1 MNETEHDPGPSLLDV
16 EPPAPELPL
25 VVGIRFRPGGPVS
38 DFDPG
43 PLALKRDDRVLVET
57 ERGPVLG
64 TVSSAPMRRATG
76 RRLHRVLQLA
86 DHRDLALEDDQLLR
100 QHDLRR
106 SVLQVFRGR
115 DLPIKLV
122 KVERPPDGSRAVVY
136 YASEERYEHRD
147 LARELADVLALRV
160 EMRQIGSRDEA
171 KVAGGVGVCGRELC
185 CSSWL
190 KEFQAV
196 SVKMAK
202 AQGLALNF
210 SKLAGQCGRL
220 KCCMRYEYETYLEL
234 RRGLPAVGARVES
247 VKGNGEVVSQSL
259 LKQTV
264 RLRRDDDGEVV
275 DVTLD
280 ELVERRRD
288 A

>member
-1 MNETEHDPGPSLLDV
+1 MSELDASPV
-16 EPPAPELPL
+16 SEPLPL
-25 VVGIRFRPGGPVS
+25 VVSVRLRPGGPVH

-43 PLALKRDDRVLVET
+43 SLVLARDDRVLVET
-57 ERGPVLG
+57 DRGPALG
-64 TVSSAPMRRATG
+64 TVVGPPLRRATG

-86 DHRDLALEDDQLLR
+86 DPRDLSVEDDQLQR
-100 QHDLRR
+100 QQALRR
-106 SVLQVFRGR
+106 SVLEVFRDRG
-115 DLPIKLV
+115 LPIKLV
-122 KVERPPDGSRAVVY
+122 KVEHAVDGTRALVY
-136 YASEERYEHRD
+136 YASEERYEHRE
-147 LARELADVLALRV
+147 LARELSGLLGIRV
-160 EMRQIGSRDEA
+160 EMRQIGARDEA
-171 KVAGGVGVCGRELC
+171 KTAGGIGVCGRELC

-190 KEFQAV
+190 REFQAV

-220 KCCMRYEYETYLEL
+220 KCCMRYEYQTYLEL
-234 RRGLPAVGARVES
+234 RRELPAVGKRVET

-259 LKQTV
+259 LKQIV
-264 RLRRDDDGEVV
+264 RVRRDEDGELV

-288 A
+288 G

>member
-1 MNETEHDPGPSLLDV
+1 MNEHDSA
-16 EPPAPELPL
+16 PPAPDAPL
-25 VVGIRFRPGGPVS
+25 VVSVRLRPGGPAY

-43 PLALKRDDRVLVET
+43 PLTLARDDRVLVET

-64 TVSSAPMRRATG
+64 TVTAPPLRRAAS
-76 RRLHRVLQLA
+76 RRLQRILQHA
-86 DHRDLALEDDQLLR
+86 DPRDLTFEDDQLQR

-106 SVLQVFRGR
+106 TVLQVFRER
-115 DLPIKLV
+115 ELPIKLV
-122 KVERPPDGSRAVVY
+122 KVERPADGGRAVVF

-147 LARELADVLALRV
+147 LARDLSGTLGMRV
-160 EMRQIGSRDEA
+160 EMRQIGARDEA
-171 KVAGGVGVCGRELC
+171 RVAGGIGVCGRELC

-190 KEFQAV
+190 REFQAV

-220 KCCMRYEYETYLEL
+220 KCCMRYEYQTYLEL
-234 RRGLPAVGARVES
+234 RRDLPAAGARIES

-264 RLRRDDDGEVV
+264 RVRRDEDGELF

-280 ELVERRRD
+280 ELVERRQD
-288 A
+288 G

>member
-1 MNETEHDPGPSLLDV
+1 MSELDSPLTP
-16 EPPAPELPL
+16 EPLSL
-25 VVGIRFRPGGPVS
+25 VVSVRLRAGGPVH

-43 PLALKRDDRVLVET
+43 ALVLARDDRVLVET
-57 ERGPVLG
+57 DRGPALG
-64 TVSSAPMRRATG
+64 TVVGPPLRRPSN

-86 DHRDLALEDDQLLR
+86 DPRDLAVEDDHLQR

-106 SVLQVFRGR
+106 SVLETFRER
-115 DLPIKLV
+115 ELPIKLV
-122 KVERPPDGSRAVVY
+122 KVERPAEGGRALIF

-147 LARELADVLALRV
+147 LARDLSGLLGLRV
-160 EMRQIGSRDEA
+160 EMRQIGARDEA
-171 KVAGGVGVCGRELC
+171 KSAGGIGVCGRELC

-190 KEFQAV
+190 REFQAV

-220 KCCMRYEYETYLEL
+220 KCCMRYEYQTYLEL
-234 RRGLPAVGARVES
+234 RRDLPAVGTRVES

-259 LKQTV
+259 LKQVV
-264 RLRRDDDGEVV
+264 RIRRDDDGELV

-280 ELVERRRD
+280 ELVERRQD
-288 A
+288 G

>member
-1 MNETEHDPGPSLLDV
+1 MSELDTQIP
-16 EPPAPELPL
+16 EPLAL
-25 VVGIRFRPGGPVS
+25 VVSVRLRPGGPVY

-43 PLALKRDDRVLVET
+43 SLVLARDDRVLVET
-57 ERGPVLG
+57 ERGPSLG
-64 TVSSAPMRRATG
+64 TVVAPPLRRANA

-86 DHRDLALEDDQLLR
+86 DPRDLAVEDDQLQR

-106 SVLQVFRGR
+106 SVLQAFRER
-115 DLPIKLV
+115 ELPIKLV
-122 KVERPPDGSRAVVY
+122 KVDRSAEGGRAFVF

-147 LARELADVLALRV
+147 LARDLTTLLGLRV
-160 EMRQIGSRDEA
+160 EMRQIGARDEA
-171 KVAGGVGVCGRELC
+171 KTAGGIGVCGRELC

-190 KEFQAV
+190 REFQAV

-220 KCCMRYEYETYLEL
+220 KCCMRYEYQTYLEL
-234 RRGLPAVGARVES
+234 RRNLPAVGKHVES

-259 LKQTV
+259 LKQIV
-264 RLRRDDDGEVV
+264 RVRRDEDGELV

-280 ELVERRRD
+280 ELVERRQD
-288 A
+288 G

>member
-1 MNETEHDPGPSLLDV
+1 MNEYESELDR
-16 EPPAPELPL
+16 PAPEVLPL
-25 VVGIRFRPGGPVS
+25 VVAVRLRPGGPAY

-43 PLALKRDDRVLVET
+43 TLVLSRDDRVLVET
-57 ERGPVLG
+57 ERGPALG
-64 TVSSAPMRRATG
+64 TVIAPPLRRTSA
-76 RRLHRVLQLA
+76 RRLQRVLQRA
-86 DHRDLALEDDQLLR
+86 EPRDLTVEDDHLQR
-100 QHDLRR
+100 QHDVRR
-106 SVLQVFRGR
+106 AVLQIFRER
-115 DLPIKLV
+115 ELPIKLV
-122 KVERPPDGSRAVVY
+122 KVERPTEGGRAVVF
-136 YASEERYEHRD
+136 YASEDRYEHRD
-147 LARELADVLALRV
+147 LARDLATMLGLRV
-160 EMRQIGSRDEA
+160 EMRQIGARDEA
-171 KVAGGVGVCGRELC
+171 KVAGGLGVCGRELC

-220 KCCMRYEYETYLEL
+220 KCCMRYEYQTYLEL
-234 RRGLPAVGARVES
+234 RRELPAVGKRIES

-264 RLRRDDDGEVV
+264 RVRRDEDGDVF

-280 ELVERRRD
+280 ELVAPRQD
-288 A
+288 G

>member
-1 MNETEHDPGPSLLDV
+1 MSELDS
-16 EPPAPELPL
+16 APTPELLPL
-25 VVGIRFRPGGPVS
+25 VVSVRLRPGGPVY

-43 PLALKRDDRVLVET
+43 ALVLARDDRVLVET
-57 ERGPVLG
+57 ERGPSLG
-64 TVSSAPMRRATG
+64 TVAAPPLRRPTG

-86 DHRDLALEDDQLLR
+86 DPRDLAVEDDQLQR

-106 SVLQVFRGR
+106 SVLQAFRER
-115 DLPIKLV
+115 ELPIKLV
-122 KVERPPDGSRAVVY
+122 KVERPPEGGRAFVF

-147 LARELADVLALRV
+147 LARDLTSLLGLRV
-160 EMRQIGSRDEA
+160 EMRQIGARDEA
-171 KVAGGVGVCGRELC
+171 KTAGGIGVCGRELC

-190 KEFQAV
+190 REFQAV

-220 KCCMRYEYETYLEL
+220 KCCMRYEYQTYLEL
-234 RRGLPAVGARVES
+234 RRDLPAVGQRVET

-259 LKQTV
+259 LKQIV
-264 RLRRDDDGEVV
+264 RVRRDEDGEVF

-280 ELVERRRD
+280 ELVERRQD
-288 A
+288 G

>member
-1 MNETEHDPGPSLLDV
+1 MNEYENDHEHD
-16 EPPAPELPL
+16 PPAPELPL
-25 VVGIRFRPGGPVS
+25 VVGVRFRAGGPVS

-43 PLALKRDDRVLVET
+43 TLALKRDDRVLVET
-57 ERGPVLG
+57 ERGPTLG
-64 TVSSAPMRRATG
+64 TVSAAPMRRTTG

-86 DHRDLALEDDQLLR
+86 EHRDLAVEDDQLLR

-115 DLPIKLV
+115 ELPIKLV
-122 KVERPPDGSRAVVY
+122 KVERSSDGSRALVY

-147 LARELADVLALRV
+147 LARDLADVLAMRV
-160 EMRQIGSRDEA
+160 EMRQMGSRDEA
-171 KVAGGVGVCGRELC
+171 KVAGGMGVCGRELC

-234 RRGLPAVGARVES
+234 RRELPAIGVHVES
-247 VKGNGEVVSQSL
+247 VKGNGEVVGQSL

-264 RLRRDDDGEVV
+264 RVRRDDDGEVV

-280 ELVERRRD
+280 ELVARRPD

>member
-1 MNETEHDPGPSLLDV
+1 MSEHESESPESPGPES
-16 EPPAPELPL
+16 PAPEPLPL
-25 VVGIRFRPGGPVS
+25 VVAVRLRAGGPVY

-43 PLALKRDDRVLVET
+43 NLALARDDRVLVET
-57 ERGPVLG
+57 ERGPALG
-64 TVSSAPMRRATG
+64 TVVAPPLRRATA
-76 RRLHRVLQLA
+76 RRLQRVLQRA
-86 DHRDLALEDDQLLR
+86 DPRDLSVEDDQLQR
-100 QHDLRR
+100 QQDVRR
-106 SVLQVFRGR
+106 TVLQVFRER
-115 DLPIKLV
+115 ELPIKLV
-122 KVERPPDGSRAVVY
+122 KTERPADGGRVLVY

-147 LARELADVLALRV
+147 LARDLSEVLSLRV
-160 EMRQIGSRDEA
+160 EMRQMGARDEA
-171 KVAGGVGVCGRELC
+171 KVAGGIGVCGRELC

-190 KEFQAV
+190 REFQAV

-220 KCCMRYEYETYLEL
+220 KCCMRYEYQTYLEL
-234 RRGLPAVGARVES
+234 RRDLPAVGKRIES

-264 RLRRDDDGEVV
+264 RVRRDEDGELF

-280 ELVERRRD
+280 ELVERRQD
-288 A
+288 G

>member
-1 MNETEHDPGPSLLDV
+1 MSDHDPPTA
-16 EPPAPELPL
+16 EPDALPL
-25 VVGIRFRPGGPVS
+25 VVGVRLRLGGPAY

-43 PLALKRDDRVLVET
+43 SLALVRDDRVLVET
-57 ERGPVLG
+57 ERGPALG
-64 TVSSAPMRRATG
+64 VVVAPPLRRPSA
-76 RRLHRVLQLA
+76 RRLQRVLQRA
-86 DHRDLALEDDQLLR
+86 DPRDLAVEDDQLQR

-106 SVLQVFRGR
+106 TVLAVFRER
-115 DLPIKLV
+115 ELPIKLV
-122 KVERPPDGSRAVVY
+122 KVDRPPEGGRAVVF

-147 LARELADVLALRV
+147 LARDLAGMLGLRV

-171 KVAGGVGVCGRELC
+171 KAAGGLGVCGRELC

-190 KEFQAV
+190 REFQAV

-220 KCCMRYEYETYLEL
+220 KCCMRYEYQTYLEL
-234 RRGLPAVGARVES
+234 RRDLPAVGKRVES
-247 VKGNGEVVSQSL
+247 VKGDGEVVALSL

-264 RLRRDDDGEVV
+264 RVRRDEDGELV

-280 ELVERRRD
+280 ELVARRQD
-288 A
+288 G

>member
-1 MNETEHDPGPSLLDV
+1 MSELDSS
-16 EPPAPELPL
+16 PAPEPASL
-25 VVGIRFRPGGPVS
+25 VVSVRLRPGGPVH

-43 PLALKRDDRVLVET
+43 SLVLARDDRVLVET
-57 ERGPVLG
+57 DRGPALG
-64 TVSSAPMRRATG
+64 TVTGPPLRRPAT

-86 DHRDLALEDDQLLR
+86 DPRDLAVEDDHLQR

-106 SVLQVFRGR
+106 SVLEAFRER
-115 DLPIKLV
+115 ELPIKLV
-122 KVERPPDGSRAVVY
+122 KVERPAEGGRALVF

-147 LARELADVLALRV
+147 LARDLSSLLGLRV
-160 EMRQIGSRDEA
+160 EMRQIGARDEA
-171 KVAGGVGVCGRELC
+171 KSAGGIGVCGRELC

-190 KEFQAV
+190 REFQAV

-220 KCCMRYEYETYLEL
+220 KCCMRYEYQTYLEL
-234 RRGLPAVGARVES
+234 RRDLPAVGKRVES

-259 LKQTV
+259 LKQVV
-264 RLRRDDDGEVV
+264 RIRRDDDGELV

-280 ELVERRRD
+280 ELVERRQD
-288 A
+288 G

>member
-1 MNETEHDPGPSLLDV
+1 MSEISELDTPIP
-16 EPPAPELPL
+16 EPLPL
-25 VVGIRFRPGGPVS
+25 VVSVRLRPGGPVY

-43 PLALKRDDRVLVET
+43 ALVLSRDDRVLVET
-57 ERGPVLG
+57 ERGPSLG
-64 TVSSAPMRRATG
+64 TVAAPPVRRPTA

-86 DHRDLALEDDQLLR
+86 DPRDLSVEDDQLQR

-106 SVLQVFRGR
+106 TVLQTFRER
-115 DLPIKLV
+115 ELPIKLV
-122 KVERPPDGSRAVVY
+122 KVERPAEGGRAFVF

-147 LARELADVLALRV
+147 LARDLTNLLGLRV
-160 EMRQIGSRDEA
+160 EMRQIGARDEA
-171 KVAGGVGVCGRELC
+171 KTAGGIGVCGRELC

-190 KEFQAV
+190 REFQAV

-220 KCCMRYEYETYLEL
+220 KCCMRYEYQTYLEL
-234 RRGLPAVGARVES
+234 RRDLPAVGKHVET

-259 LKQTV
+259 LKQIV
-264 RLRRDDDGEVV
+264 RVRRDEDGELF

-280 ELVERRRD
+280 ELVERRQD
-288 A
+288 G

>member
-1 MNETEHDPGPSLLDV
+1 MSELDTPIPTSVLDDPIP
-16 EPPAPELPL
+16 EPLPL
-25 VVGIRFRPGGPVS
+25 VVSVRLRAGGPVY

-43 PLALKRDDRVLVET
+43 SLVLSRDDRVLVET
-57 ERGPVLG
+57 ERGPSLG
-64 TVSSAPMRRATG
+64 TVAAPPLRRATG

-86 DHRDLALEDDQLLR
+86 DPRDLSVEDDQLQR

-106 SVLQVFRGR
+106 TVLQAFRER
-115 DLPIKLV
+115 ELPIKLV
-122 KVERPPDGSRAVVY
+122 KVERPAEGGRAFVF

-147 LARELADVLALRV
+147 LARDLTNLLGLRV
-160 EMRQIGSRDEA
+160 EMRQIGARDEA
-171 KVAGGVGVCGRELC
+171 KNAGGIGVCGRELC

-190 KEFQAV
+190 REFQAV

-220 KCCMRYEYETYLEL
+220 KCCMRYEYQTYLEL
-234 RRGLPAVGARVES
+234 RRDLPAVGKHVDT

-259 LKQTV
+259 LKQIV
-264 RLRRDDDGEVV
+264 RVRRDDDGELI

-280 ELVERRRD
+280 ELVERRQD
-288 A
+288 V

>member
-1 MNETEHDPGPSLLDV
+1 MNEHDSS
-16 EPPAPELPL
+16 PAPDTPPL
-25 VVGIRFRPGGPVS
+25 IVTVRLRPGGPAY

-43 PLALKRDDRVLVET
+43 SLTLARDDRVLVET

-64 TVSSAPMRRATG
+64 TVIAPPLRRAAN
-76 RRLHRVLQLA
+76 RRLQRVLQRA
-86 DHRDLALEDDQLLR
+86 DPRDLSFEDDQLQR
-100 QHDLRR
+100 QHDIRCT
-106 SVLQVFRGR
+106 VLQVFRER
-115 DLPIKLV
+115 ELPIKLV
-122 KVERPPDGSRAVVY
+122 KVERPAEGGRALVF

-147 LARELADVLALRV
+147 LARDLSTMLAMRI
-160 EMRQIGSRDEA
+160 EMRQIGARDEA
-171 KVAGGVGVCGRELC
+171 RVAGGIGVCGRELC

-190 KEFQAV
+190 REFQAV

-220 KCCMRYEYETYLEL
+220 KCCMRYEYQTYLEL
-234 RRGLPAVGARVES
+234 RRDLPAVGTRIES

-259 LKQTV
+259 LKQSV
-264 RLRRDDDGEVV
+264 RVRRDEDGELF

-280 ELVERRRD
+280 ELVARRQD
-288 A
+288 G